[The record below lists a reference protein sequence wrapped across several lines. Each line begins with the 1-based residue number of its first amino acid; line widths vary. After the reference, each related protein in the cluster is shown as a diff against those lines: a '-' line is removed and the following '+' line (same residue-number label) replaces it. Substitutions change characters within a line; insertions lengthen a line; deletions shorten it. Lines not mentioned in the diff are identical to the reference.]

1 MNIIKLKDIVKPD
14 DDFFNKHLKGKYAY
28 FVHMRYIVSFDHMR
42 HEGYVACEENIDKL
56 LNDVVNNMQ
65 NPYKAPYIDII
76 DNEEIIRYIDVYET
90 DKINSVVKYRLQN
103 NFTSDNNVTIDEL
116 KKFRTW
122 LATNLLMFDLDDLGN
137 PINSLYNDHDTHIL
151 NYYKS
156 GMYNDTVRI
165 LSIFGTNEAQATDL
179 TTSTCGC
186 DNNWSNLYTT
196 QVSACDPLYIYKHNI
211 YKEMIDMFS
220 NIEFWTQFPQEFILE
235 FKKYID
241 NIIKCNFPLTKSQ
254 YVSDYADCG
263 CNNIDNQELMINI
276 LKRLSQALEYIA
288 QGNMLGHKNYIHDA
302 FKDWAT
308 NLYELMEW

>member
-1 MNIIKLKDIVKPD
+1 MNIIKLKDIVKPG

-165 LSIFGTNEAQATDL
+165 LSIFGTNEAQVTDL